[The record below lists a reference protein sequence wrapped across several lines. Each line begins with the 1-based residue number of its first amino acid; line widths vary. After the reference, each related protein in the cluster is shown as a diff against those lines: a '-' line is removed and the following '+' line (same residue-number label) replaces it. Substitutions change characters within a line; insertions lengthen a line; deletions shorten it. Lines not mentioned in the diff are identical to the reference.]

1 MHSSQQ
7 TATWISALRS
17 TVRKQLAVCSFHLAC
32 VTWCV
37 CVPVPYGP
45 CIMFGVHGRN
55 DRLSSWVPAV
65 ASRLTSPSLVSLPF
79 FFFSN
84 FLSFLHFILLS
95 VFPLYFPLS
104 SFVISS
110 SSAIPYY
117 FSLYF
122 LFITQLFFSLCFPL
136 FFTSFFLLSSPCYSF
151 LLFYLAF
158 SSVLLTVIRLVFI
171 FSFLCRILSC
181 QLAVKERLKEAVTLR
196 VEAQD
201 SLECNA
207 NRIVFNVM

>member
-1 MHSSQQ
+1 
-7 TATWISALRS
+7 
-17 TVRKQLAVCSFHLAC
+17 
-32 VTWCV
+32 
-37 CVPVPYGP
+37 
-45 CIMFGVHGRN
+45 
-55 DRLSSWVPAV
+55 
-65 ASRLTSPSLVSLPF
+65 
-79 FFFSN
+79 
-84 FLSFLHFILLS
+84 
-95 VFPLYFPLS
+95 LYFPLS